1 MIARLTGRVLTL
13 DLNTL
18 VLDVNGVG
26 YEIEVSS
33 FTANSFEVDNIVTLE
48 THLIVREDAQIL
60 FGFKEAS
67 EKKLF
72 QMLIKING
80 VGPRLAIGI
89 MSGLGED
96 QFSLAIRDKD
106 VKILTA
112 LPGVGKKTA
121 ERLIIEL
128 QDKMIFERA
137 TGEKNRSKI
146 FPDVLADLEGT
157 LLNLGYKPQE
167 VDLAVNRIEVESADL
182 EVLIK
187 AALKRAPDGDNLD

>member
-33 FTANSFEVDNIVTLE
+33 FTASSFDVDNIVTLE

-128 QDKMIFERA
+128 QDKMIFERV

-146 FPDVLADLEGT
+146 SPDVLADLEGT

-167 VDLAVNRIEVESADL
+167 VDLAVNRIKVESADL

-187 AALKRAPDGDNLD
+187 AALKELGRR

>member
-13 DLNTL
+13 DQGAL

-26 YEIEVSS
+26 YEIEVASS
-33 FTANSFEVDNIVTLE
+33 TANSVEIDKIVTLE
-48 THLIVREDAQIL
+48 TLLIIREDAQIL
-60 FGFKEAS
+60 FGFTELT

-72 QMLIKING
+72 QLLIKING

-89 MSGLGED
+89 MSGLNED
-96 QFSLAIRDKD
+96 ELSLAIMEKD
-106 VKILTA
+106 IKVLTS

-121 ERLIIEL
+121 ERLVIEL
-128 QDKMIFERA
+128 QDKITFERA
-137 TGEKNRSKI
+137 SGEKNKSKMSQE
-146 FPDVLADLEGT
+146 LLSDLEGT

-167 VDLAVNRIEVESADL
+167 VDFAIHRIKIESSDL

-187 AALKRAPDGDNLD
+187 AALKELGRR

>member
-1 MIARLTGRVLTL
+1 MIARLTGRVITL

-48 THLIVREDAQIL
+48 THLIVREDAQVL

-137 TGEKNRSKI
+137 SGEKNRSKI
-146 FPDVLADLEGT
+146 SPDVLADLEGT

-187 AALKRAPDGDNLD
+187 AALKELGRR

>member
-13 DLNTL
+13 DQGAL

-26 YEIEVSS
+26 YEIEVASS
-33 FTANSFEVDNIVTLE
+33 TANSVEIDKIVTLE
-48 THLIVREDAQIL
+48 TLLIVREDAQIL
-60 FGFKEAS
+60 FGFTELT

-72 QMLIKING
+72 QLLIKING

-89 MSGLGED
+89 MSGLNEEEL
-96 QFSLAIRDKD
+96 SLAIMEKD
-106 VKILTA
+106 IKILTS

-121 ERLIIEL
+121 ERLVIEL
-128 QDKMIFERA
+128 QDKITFEKA
-137 TGEKNRSKI
+137 SGKKNKSKMSQEL
-146 FPDVLADLEGT
+146 FSDLEGT

-167 VDLAVNRIEVESADL
+167 VDFAIHRIKIESTDL

-187 AALKRAPDGDNLD
+187 AALKELGRR

>member
-13 DLNTL
+13 DQGTL

-26 YEIEVSS
+26 YEIEVASS
-33 FTANSFEVDNIVTLE
+33 TANSVEIDKIVTLE
-48 THLIVREDAQIL
+48 TLLIVREDAQIL
-60 FGFKEAS
+60 FGFTELT

-72 QMLIKING
+72 QLLIKING

-89 MSGLGED
+89 MSGLNED
-96 QFSLAIRDKD
+96 ELSLAIMEKD
-106 VKILTA
+106 IKVLTS

-121 ERLIIEL
+121 ERLVIEL
-128 QDKMIFERA
+128 QDKITFEKA
-137 TGEKNRSKI
+137 SGKKNKSKMSQE
-146 FPDVLADLEGT
+146 LLSDLEGT

-167 VDLAVNRIEVESADL
+167 VDFAIHRIKIESTDL

-187 AALKRAPDGDNLD
+187 AALKELGRR

>member
-1 MIARLTGRVLTL
+1 MIARLTGRVLSL

-33 FTANSFEVDNIVTLE
+33 FTANSLDLDNIVTLE

-72 QMLIKING
+72 QSLIKING

-89 MSGLGED
+89 LSGLGED

-106 VKILTA
+106 LKILTA

-137 TGEKNRSKI
+137 SGEKNRSKI
-146 FPDVLADLEGT
+146 SSDVLSDLEGT

-167 VDLAVNRIEVESADL
+167 VDLAVSRIKVESADL

-187 AALKRAPDGDNLD
+187 AALKELGRR

>member
-1 MIARLTGRVLTL
+1 MIARLTGRILTL

-96 QFSLAIRDKD
+96 QLSLAIMDKD
-106 VKILTA
+106 LKILTA

-137 TGEKNRSKI
+137 SGEKNRSKI
-146 FPDVLADLEGT
+146 SPDVLTDLEGT
-157 LLNLGYKPQE
+157 LLNLGYKPHE
-167 VDLAVNRIEVESADL
+167 VDLAVSRIEVESADL

-187 AALKRAPDGDNLD
+187 AALKELGRR

>member
-1 MIARLTGRVLTL
+1 MIARLTGRVLKL

-18 VLDVNGVG
+18 ILDVNGVG

-146 FPDVLADLEGT
+146 SPDVLADLEGT

-187 AALKRAPDGDNLD
+187 AALKELGRR

>member
-72 QMLIKING
+72 RMLIKING

-146 FPDVLADLEGT
+146 SPDVLADLEGT

-167 VDLAVNRIEVESADL
+167 VDLAVNRIKVESADL

-187 AALKRAPDGDNLD
+187 AALKELGRR

>member
-1 MIARLTGRVLTL
+1 M

-187 AALKRAPDGDNLD
+187 AALKELGRR

>member
-13 DLNTL
+13 DSNTL

-137 TGEKNRSKI
+137 SGEKNRSKI
-146 FPDVLADLEGT
+146 SPDVLSDLEGT

-167 VDLAVNRIEVESADL
+167 VDLAVNRIKVESADL

-187 AALKRAPDGDNLD
+187 AALKELGRR

>member
-1 MIARLTGRVLTL
+1 M
-13 DLNTL
+13 
-18 VLDVNGVG
+18 
-26 YEIEVSS
+26 
-33 FTANSFEVDNIVTLE
+33 
-48 THLIVREDAQIL
+48 REDAQIL

-72 QMLIKING
+72 QSLIKING

-89 MSGLGED
+89 LSGLGED

-106 VKILTA
+106 LKILTA

-137 TGEKNRSKI
+137 SGEKNRSKI
-146 FPDVLADLEGT
+146 SSDVLSDLEGT

-167 VDLAVNRIEVESADL
+167 VDLAVSRIKVESADL

-187 AALKRAPDGDNLD
+187 AALKELGRR

>member
-13 DLNTL
+13 DQGTL

-26 YEIEVSS
+26 YELEISS
-33 FTANSFEVDNIVTLE
+33 FTANSVELDKIVTLE
-48 THLIVREDAQIL
+48 TLLIVREDAQIL
-60 FGFKEAS
+60 FGFKEMT

-72 QMLIKING
+72 QMLIKVNG

-89 MSGLGED
+89 MSGLGQD
-96 QFSLAIRDKD
+96 QFAFAIREKD
-106 VKILTA
+106 VKVLSS

-121 ERLIIEL
+121 ERLIMEL
-128 QDKMIFERA
+128 QDKMIFQKVSGDR
-137 TGEKNRSKI
+137 NRSKI
-146 FPDVLADLEGT
+146 PQDAMFDLEAT

-167 VDLAVNRIEVESADL
+167 AELAIRRIKVESTDL

-187 AALKRAPDGDNLD
+187 AALKELGRR

>member
-13 DLNTL
+13 DQGAL

-26 YEIEVSS
+26 YEIEVASS
-33 FTANSFEVDNIVTLE
+33 TANSVEIDKIVTLE
-48 THLIVREDAQIL
+48 TLLIVREDAQIL
-60 FGFKEAS
+60 FGFTELT

-72 QMLIKING
+72 QLLIKING

-89 MSGLGED
+89 MSGLNED
-96 QFSLAIRDKD
+96 ELSLAIMEKD
-106 VKILTA
+106 IKVLSS

-121 ERLIIEL
+121 ERLVIEL
-128 QDKMIFERA
+128 QDKITFEKA
-137 TGEKNRSKI
+137 SGEKNKSKMSQE
-146 FPDVLADLEGT
+146 LLSDLEGT

-167 VDLAVNRIEVESADL
+167 VDFAIHRIKIESTDL

-187 AALKRAPDGDNLD
+187 AALKELGRR

>member
-13 DLNTL
+13 DQGVL

-26 YEIEVSS
+26 YEIEVASS
-33 FTANSFEVDNIVTLE
+33 TANSVEIDKIVTLE
-48 THLIVREDAQIL
+48 TLLIVREDAQIL
-60 FGFKEAS
+60 FGFTELT

-72 QMLIKING
+72 QLLIKING

-89 MSGLGED
+89 MSGLNED
-96 QFSLAIRDKD
+96 ELSLAIMEKD
-106 VKILTA
+106 IKVLTS

-121 ERLIIEL
+121 ERLVIEL
-128 QDKMIFERA
+128 QDKI
-137 TGEKNRSKI
+137 TSEKASGKKNKSKMSQE
-146 FPDVLADLEGT
+146 LLSDLEGT

-167 VDLAVNRIEVESADL
+167 VDFAIHRIKIESTDL

-187 AALKRAPDGDNLD
+187 AALKELGRR

>member
-13 DLNTL
+13 DQGAW

-26 YEIEVSS
+26 YEIEVASS
-33 FTANSFEVDNIVTLE
+33 TANSVEIDKIVTLE
-48 THLIVREDAQIL
+48 TLLIVREDAQIL
-60 FGFKEAS
+60 FGFTELT

-72 QMLIKING
+72 QLLIKING

-89 MSGLGED
+89 MSGLNEEEL
-96 QFSLAIRDKD
+96 SLAIMEKD
-106 VKILTA
+106 LKVLTS

-121 ERLIIEL
+121 ERLVIEL
-128 QDKMIFERA
+128 QDKITFERA
-137 TGEKNRSKI
+137 SGEKNKLKMSQE
-146 FPDVLADLEGT
+146 LLSDLEGT

-167 VDLAVNRIEVESADL
+167 VDFAIHRMKIESTDL

-187 AALKRAPDGDNLD
+187 AALKELGRR

>member
-96 QFSLAIRDKD
+96 QFSLAIRNKD

-112 LPGVGKKTA
+112 VPGFGKKTS

-167 VDLAVNRIEVESADL
+167 VDLAVNRIKVESADL

-187 AALKRAPDGDNLD
+187 AALKELGRR

>member
-1 MIARLTGRVLTL
+1 MIARLTGRVITL

-146 FPDVLADLEGT
+146 SPDALADLEGT

-167 VDLAVNRIEVESADL
+167 VDLAVNRIKVESADL

-187 AALKRAPDGDNLD
+187 AALKELGRR

>member
-146 FPDVLADLEGT
+146 SPDVLADLEGT

-167 VDLAVNRIEVESADL
+167 VELAVNRIKVESADL

-187 AALKRAPDGDNLD
+187 AALKELGRR

>member
-13 DLNTL
+13 DQGVL

-26 YEIEVSS
+26 YEIEVASS
-33 FTANSFEVDNIVTLE
+33 TANSVEIDKIVTLE
-48 THLIVREDAQIL
+48 TLLIIREDAQIL
-60 FGFKEAS
+60 FGFTELT

-72 QMLIKING
+72 QLLIKING

-89 MSGLGED
+89 MSGLNED
-96 QFSLAIRDKD
+96 ELSLAIMEKD
-106 VKILTA
+106 IKVLTS

-121 ERLIIEL
+121 ERLVIEL
-128 QDKMIFERA
+128 QDKITFEKA
-137 TGEKNRSKI
+137 SGEKNKSKMSQE
-146 FPDVLADLEGT
+146 LLSDLEGT

-167 VDLAVNRIEVESADL
+167 VDFAIHRMKIESTDL

-187 AALKRAPDGDNLD
+187 AALKELGRR

>member
-13 DLNTL
+13 DQGAL

-26 YEIEVSS
+26 YEIEVASS
-33 FTANSFEVDNIVTLE
+33 TANSVEIDKIVTLE
-48 THLIVREDAQIL
+48 TLLIIREDAQIL
-60 FGFKEAS
+60 FGFTELT

-72 QMLIKING
+72 QLLIKING

-89 MSGLGED
+89 MSGLNED
-96 QFSLAIRDKD
+96 ELSLAIMEKD
-106 VKILTA
+106 IKVLTS

-121 ERLIIEL
+121 ERLVIEL
-128 QDKMIFERA
+128 QDKITFEKA
-137 TGEKNRSKI
+137 LGKKNKSKMSQE
-146 FPDVLADLEGT
+146 LLSDLEGT

-167 VDLAVNRIEVESADL
+167 VDFAIHRIKIESTDL

-187 AALKRAPDGDNLD
+187 AALKELGRR

>member
-33 FTANSFEVDNIVTLE
+33 CTANSFDVDNIVTLE

-146 FPDVLADLEGT
+146 SPDVLADLEGT

-167 VDLAVNRIEVESADL
+167 VDLAVNRIKVESADL

-187 AALKRAPDGDNLD
+187 AALKELGRR

>member
-1 MIARLTGRVLTL
+1 MIARLTGRVLSL

-89 MSGLGED
+89 MSSLGED

-106 VKILTA
+106 VKTLTA

-146 FPDVLADLEGT
+146 SPDVLADLEGT

-167 VDLAVNRIEVESADL
+167 VDLAVSRIKVESADL

-187 AALKRAPDGDNLD
+187 AALKELGRR

>member
-33 FTANSFEVDNIVTLE
+33 FTANSFEVNNIVTLE

-67 EKKLF
+67 EKNLF

-137 TGEKNRSKI
+137 SGEKNRSKI
-146 FPDVLADLEGT
+146 SPDVLTDLEGT

-167 VDLAVNRIEVESADL
+167 VDLAVSRLKVESADL

-187 AALKRAPDGDNLD
+187 AALKELGRR

>member
-13 DLNTL
+13 DQGVL

-26 YEIEVSS
+26 YEIEVASS
-33 FTANSFEVDNIVTLE
+33 TANSVEIDKIVTLE
-48 THLIVREDAQIL
+48 TLLIVREDAQIL
-60 FGFKEAS
+60 FGFTELT

-72 QMLIKING
+72 QLLIKING

-89 MSGLGED
+89 MSGLNED
-96 QFSLAIRDKD
+96 ELSLAIMEKD
-106 VKILTA
+106 IKVLTS

-121 ERLIIEL
+121 ERLVIEL
-128 QDKMIFERA
+128 QDKIAFEKA
-137 TGEKNRSKI
+137 SGKKNKSKMSQE
-146 FPDVLADLEGT
+146 LLSDLEGT

-167 VDLAVNRIEVESADL
+167 VDFAIHRIKIESTDL

-187 AALKRAPDGDNLD
+187 AALKELGRR

>member
-13 DLNTL
+13 DQGAL

-26 YEIEVSS
+26 YEIEVASS
-33 FTANSFEVDNIVTLE
+33 TANSVEIDKIVTLE
-48 THLIVREDAQIL
+48 TLLIVREDAQIL
-60 FGFKEAS
+60 FGFTELT

-72 QMLIKING
+72 QLLIKING

-89 MSGLGED
+89 MSGLNED
-96 QFSLAIRDKD
+96 ELSLAIMEKD
-106 VKILTA
+106 IKVLTS

-121 ERLIIEL
+121 ERLVIEL
-128 QDKMIFERA
+128 QDKITFEKA
-137 TGEKNRSKI
+137 SGKKNKSKMSQE
-146 FPDVLADLEGT
+146 LLSDLEGT

-167 VDLAVNRIEVESADL
+167 VDFAIHRIKIESTDL

-187 AALKRAPDGDNLD
+187 AALKELGRR

>member
-13 DLNTL
+13 DQGAL

-26 YEIEVSS
+26 YEIEVASS
-33 FTANSFEVDNIVTLE
+33 TANSVEIDKIVTLE
-48 THLIVREDAQIL
+48 TLLIVREDAQIL
-60 FGFKEAS
+60 FGFTELT

-72 QMLIKING
+72 QLLIKING

-89 MSGLGED
+89 MSGLNED
-96 QFSLAIRDKD
+96 ELSLAIMEKD
-106 VKILTA
+106 IKVLTS

-121 ERLIIEL
+121 ERLVIEL
-128 QDKMIFERA
+128 QDKIVFEKA
-137 TGEKNRSKI
+137 SGKKNKSKMSQE
-146 FPDVLADLEGT
+146 LLSDLEGT

-167 VDLAVNRIEVESADL
+167 VDFAIHRIKIESTDL

-187 AALKRAPDGDNLD
+187 AALKELGRR